1 MEQLTEQ
8 DPTHIGPYR
17 LIARLG
23 EGGMGLVYLGRSDL
37 GRTVAVKVVQ
47 ADHAQHPEFRRRFT
61 REVAAARR
69 VGGNWTAAVLDADT
83 EAAVPWVATQYIPGP
98 DLTTV
103 VGKEFGPLPEHSVHT
118 LANRLALALQT
129 VHEAGLI
136 HRDLKPSN
144 VLVTVDGPRVI
155 DFGIARALDSIGG
168 DSLLTRTGMLIGSPG
183 FMSPEQVRGHELT
196 PANDIFCLG
205 AVLVY
210 AATGR
215 LLFGATDTGLN
226 AHLFRIAEE
235 EADLTGVP
243 DSLVALVR
251 ACLNKDPAQRP
262 TPAQVI
268 ERTATDRAEEWLPGS
283 VLAHLGRRAAELL
296 DFTPQPRG
304 AQPDPRAQPASSAA
318 QSQSQSQPTSYPLPP
333 ASSPAPHA
341 PNPYASTA
349 PANSGPGAGFGPPLA
364 PLPGARPAPEAA
376 PAPAPASTSFGSTGH
391 GGGPLVR
398 RWWGLAMGMVAQLV
412 VLLDVSTATPR
423 MLSEIGTDVGL
434 GYSSEQ
440 WMYVGY
446 ALTFGGLLL
455 VGGHLADVIG
465 RKRTLLIGLTGFAVS
480 TTVSALSPGLAALV
494 GSQLSKGVFAALITP
509 AALGLVAAQFT
520 EPSARMRAIGIYA
533 VIGLGGSTLTIGLAV
548 PLASA
553 LASWRVSM
561 YVIALLALI
570 ALIGTATLVR
580 DPSGRRT
587 PGSFDTLGALLSA
600 FGVVALVF
608 GFAESGAAGWG
619 APVPSVALACGILL
633 LAAFARRQSK
643 ARNAILPTYPTRT
656 RDSLGASVTLFM
668 IGLALSAVI
677 APLNH
682 FLYSNVGPVPTVVAF
697 VLLPASFLV
706 GSLLIS
712 ARLLPRVGPR
722 ALLVPGLLVAAVGP
736 LIQLAMGDS
745 VAGIYPTVVC
755 LGLGVGTAGTVL
767 YSTIM
772 DGIAAHDSGGRAGL
786 TMVSQHMGTEL
797 GFALLAAAAGHR
809 AGLFFLGHDALL
821 QYLEAGALLVAALV
835 GGLMVRAR
843 PSGGDADNAPP
854 PYPAG
859 GSVPTQATPDR
870 RGASGL
876 LLVKNGRVKR
886 VPTELRGLELLQEI
900 SRLLRAENVTMTKL
914 GTDLT
919 LWHVEGAGQTP
930 NPVASRLMAEHG
942 FEPVTGAAV
951 VAGPMVGHMPFPLG
965 SEAAEGLALRLE
977 R

>member
-47 ADHAQHPEFRRRFT
+47 ADHAHHPEFRKRFA

-103 VGKEFGPLPEHSVHT
+103 VGKDFGPLPEHSVHT
-118 LANRLALALQT
+118 LANRLALALQA

-196 PANDIFCLG
+196 PANDVFCLG

-235 EADLTGVP
+235 EPDLTGVP

-251 ACLNKDPAQRP
+251 ACLDKDPSKRP

-268 ERTATDRAEEWLPGS
+268 ERTATDGAEEWLPGS

-296 DFTPQPRG
+296 DFTPQARG
-304 AQPDPRAQPASSAA
+304 AQPDPRAQAASSAA
-318 QSQSQSQPTSYPLPP
+318 QPQPTSYPLPP
-333 ASSPAPHA
+333 APSPAPYA
-341 PNPYASTA
+341 PNPYAPTA
-349 PANSGPGAGFGPPLA
+349 PANSGPAAGFGPPTT
-364 PLPGARPAPEAA
+364 PPPGPR
-376 PAPAPASTSFGSTGH
+376 PAPASFGPAQT
-391 GGGPLVR
+391 R
-398 RWWGLAMGMVAQLV
+398 RWWGLAIGMIAQLAVLFDVSATTPRLMLGISADMGM
-412 VLLDVSTATPR
+412 D
-423 MLSEIGTDVGL
+423 LS
-434 GYSSEQ
+434 YEQ

-446 ALTFGGLLL
+446 ALAFGALLL
-455 VGGHLADVIG
+455 VGGHLADLIG
-465 RKRTLLIGLTGFAVS
+465 RKPTLLIGLTGFAVS
-480 TTVSALSPGLAALV
+480 AAIGAVSPWSAALLW
-494 GSQLSKGVFAALITP
+494 SQILKGVFAALITP
-509 AALGLVAAQFT
+509 ASLGLIAAQFT
-520 EPSARMRAIGIYA
+520 EPRARRRAVGIYS
-533 VIGLGGSTLTIGLAV
+533 VIGLGGSALTVFLAV
-548 PLASA
+548 PLTYA

-561 YVIALLALI
+561 YVTVLLALI

-587 PGSFDTLGALLSA
+587 PAGFDTLGALLSA
-600 FGVVALVF
+600 FGVAALVF

-619 APVPSVALACGILL
+619 APIPSLSLACGVLL
-633 LAAFARRQSK
+633 IAAFARRQSK
-643 ARNAILPTYPTRT
+643 ARSAILPPYPTRT
-656 RDSLGASVTLFM
+656 RDTFGASLTLFM
-668 IGLALSAVI
+668 IGVALSTVI
-677 APLNH
+677 APLVD
-682 FLYSNVGPVPTVVAF
+682 FLGANVGPVPTVGAF
-697 VLLPASFLV
+697 VLMAASFLV

-712 ARLLPRVGPR
+712 ARLLPRVGPP
-722 ALLVPGLLVAAVGP
+722 ALLVSGLLAAAVGP
-736 LIQLAMGDS
+736 LIQLAMGGS
-745 VAGIYPTVVC
+745 VSSTYITVIC
-755 LGLGVGTAGTVL
+755 LGIGVGMAGTVL

-786 TMVSQHMGTEL
+786 IMVNQHVGAEL
-797 GFALLAAAAGHR
+797 GFALLAGAAGHR
-809 AGLFFLGHDALL
+809 AGFLFLVGDAVLP
-821 QYLEAGALLVAALV
+821 YLEAGSLLVAALV
-835 GGLMVRAR
+835 GGLMVRSR
-843 PSGGDADNAPP
+843 PSEGYADNAPT
-854 PYPAG
+854 PYPPGRSA
-859 GSVPTQATPDR
+859 PTRTTPDR
-870 RGASGL
+870 RGANGL
-876 LLVKNGRVKR
+876 LLVKNHRVTR
-886 VPTELRGLELLQEI
+886 IPTELRGMDLLQEI

-919 LWHVEGAGQTP
+919 LWHVAGAGPP

-942 FEPVTGAAV
+942 FEPVTGAAI
-951 VAGPMVGHMPFPLG
+951 VAGRMIGHMPFPLG
-965 SEAAEGLALRLE
+965 SDAADGLALRLE
-977 R
+977 Q